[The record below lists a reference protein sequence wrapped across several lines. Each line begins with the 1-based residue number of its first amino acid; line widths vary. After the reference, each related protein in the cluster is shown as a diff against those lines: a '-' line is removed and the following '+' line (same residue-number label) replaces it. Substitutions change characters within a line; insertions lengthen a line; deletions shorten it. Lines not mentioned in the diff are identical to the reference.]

1 MAFLSYVRTSLQTFS
16 LCSSVSLTRL
26 CCAVAWLVVS
36 CMLLI
41 RSEVFQEHL
50 CCDLGSVSVGTL
62 VAGVGFVDLSRQRG
76 LAASI
81 SVANVY

>member
-1 MAFLSYVRTSLQTFS
+1 
-16 LCSSVSLTRL
+16 
-26 CCAVAWLVVS
+26 
-36 CMLLI
+36 MLLI